1 MLQDLGAN
9 DNGGSCVKFCMYN
22 WRPHKACSSN
32 GLGDSKTHP
41 SSPLNLVPARP
52 RTARSNARC
61 DGCPSHQ
68 RASAWALLVM
78 NLFTGLDVT
87 GCKNSGTISLR
98 LWRPAMPP
106 CSQNTSI
113 LSRRLRP
120 SLWQHPRNRKKLK
133 ENETCWLTLTD
144 TDWHRHGSS
153 AYVKTATT
161 WFKWETCNV
170 EDYSK
175 NLENTDSTNSRRML
189 RVSIGWCMQL
199 YLKEG
204 KIWFSLQAQTR
215 LARARFNLQSNAS
228 SGVTKRHQHSE
239 AMSSYQ
245 SRWCCVSSLLSEM
258 RLSDCSS
265 HQGARL
271 LDDHFNR
278 CHVTCPGLFGQKI
291 QHSKQFQ
298 FNMTVDSSSQGLL
311 NSFLCLGLTCHWSRE
326 FHSSATPQES
336 RSIRMHTT
344 YWSGKVILWSE

>member
-1 MLQDLGAN
+1 MDVLRIKEL
-9 DNGGSCVKFCMYN
+9 
-22 WRPHKACSSN
+22 PHEHYLSWTCS
-32 GLGDSKTHP
+32 LVWM
-41 SSPLNLVPARP
+41 SP
-52 RTARSNARC
+52 
-61 DGCPSHQ
+61 
-68 RASAWALLVM
+68 
-78 NLFTGLDVT
+78 

-98 LWRPAMPP
+98 LWRPAMPR

-113 LSRRLRP
+113 LSKRLRP
-120 SLWQHPRNRKKLK
+120 SLWQHPRNWKKLK

-189 RVSIGWCMQL
+189 RVSIGWWMQL

-278 CHVTCPGLFGQKI
+278 CHVTCPVLFGQKI
-291 QHSKQFQ
+291 QHSKQVQ

-311 NSFLCLGLTCHWSRE
+311 NSFLCLGLTCHALEPGISQLRNSTRKPEHANAYDILKWQS
-326 FHSSATPQES
+326 HS
-336 RSIRMHTT
+336 
-344 YWSGKVILWSE
+344 VIWVARG